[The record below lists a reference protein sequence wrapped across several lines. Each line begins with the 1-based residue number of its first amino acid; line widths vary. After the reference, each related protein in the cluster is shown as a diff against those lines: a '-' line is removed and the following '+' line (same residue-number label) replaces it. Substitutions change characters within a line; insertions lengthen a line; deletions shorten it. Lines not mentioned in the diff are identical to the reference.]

1 MNKIVVPLAGAL
13 AILACGAASAADL
26 DAGPVVGVVTYEA
39 GDALPWYGSAKVGV
53 ALPGSINVTAT
64 GGGFGDLEGT
74 STFNAGFAGSI
85 ALGKYITPNVRAEL
99 ELGVARNSG
108 DSFEG
113 EVAGLL
119 PTSSGSLTGD
129 VTTTTLMA
137 IGYYEFTDLGDFV
150 PYLSAG
156 IGGANVHSDLTFD
169 DDAGI
174 TSGTITGSS
183 LVFAAR
189 IGAGF
194 QYAITDSVD
203 LTAEYTALIGT
214 NATFTWDAP
223 AGGFTREVSSNVMG
237 HALSVGLKGR
247 F

>member
-1 MNKIVVPLAGAL
+1 MKQIVLTLAGAL
-13 AILACGAASAADL
+13 AIVAGGAATAADFESP
-26 DAGPVVGVVTYEA
+26 DFVGVVTQE
-39 GDALPWYGSAKVGV
+39 GDVLPWYASAKAGV
-53 ALPGSINVTAT
+53 ALPGSISVTAT

-74 STFNAGFAGSI
+74 SSFNAGFAGSI

-99 ELGVARNSG
+99 ELGLARNSG
-108 DSFEG
+108 NSFEG
-113 EVAGLL
+113 EVDGLL
-119 PTSSGSLTGD
+119 PTSSGPLTGD

-137 IGYYEFTDLGDFV
+137 IGYYEFTNFGDFV

-174 TSGTITGSS
+174 MSGTITGNS

-194 QYAITDSVD
+194 QFAITDSID
-203 LTAEYTALIGT
+203 LTAEYTALIGS
-214 NATFTWDAP
+214 NATFTWDSP
-223 AGGFTREVSSNVMG
+223 GGGFTREVSSRVMG
-237 HALSVGLKGR
+237 HALAVGLKGR